1 MTSSSFDLGD
11 LLRSPEELYAAQRE
25 QLARAEELQRRI
37 EEVTGSATS
46 SDERI
51 TVSFSEAKGLH
62 DLVLDPRVM
71 RMPSADLAE
80 EIVRLVNAA
89 RTEAHSQ
96 IQQVMNDTLGENGRP
111 DPEQIGEQAA
121 ELQRSLDELMRDTM
135 RMDGELTDVLDRM
148 RRLADD

>member
-1 MTSSSFDLGD
+1 MSSSFDLGD

-25 QLARAEELQRRI
+25 QLAKAEELQRRI
-37 EEVTGSATS
+37 ETVTGTATS

-51 TVSFSEAKGLH
+51 AVSFSEANGVQ
-62 DLVLDPRVM
+62 DLVLDPRVL
-71 RMPSADLAE
+71 RMPSEDLAA

-89 RTEAHSQ
+89 RTEAHGQ
-96 IQQVMNDTLGENGRP
+96 IQQVMNETLGDGGRP

-135 RMDGELTDVLDRM
+135 RMDGELTDVFDRM
-148 RRLADD
+148 RRLGDE